1 MGQIV
6 NTVGE
11 LIDALSKY
19 PKGTKIY
26 TNQICKNVKGEI
38 LLIHKTTDEEI
49 EHIRRRE
56 KEREEEAERGRDM
69 PTFASRW

>member
-1 MGQIV
+1 MEQIV
-6 NTVGE
+6 NTVEE
-11 LIDALSKY
+11 LINALSKY
-19 PKGTKIY
+19 PKDTKIY
-26 TNQICKNVKGEI
+26 TNQICKNIKGEI

-56 KEREEEAERGRDM
+56 KEREEDAERGRDM